1 MKKIRNIIKT
11 IPIEFKKKFYFIIL
25 INFLV
30 GILEMITIAS
40 ILPFMIVVIN
50 PDSFLNNSILVAI
63 SNYFI
68 FENQANFALVMAI
81 IIGLV
86 ASISV
91 CFSVFNIWLTNR
103 FIFNLGAVLSS
114 KLFNHYMFLDYNE
127 FIKKPTSEL
136 ISKIILQTQRYADG
150 VIGSFLIIFQ
160 KLSTITILVT
170 LLLII
175 NFKISA
181 VSICILALFYIFFYK
196 KIKKKV
202 SDLGLENTKLI
213 HSRQKILQD
222 NLNCAKEL
230 KIYDKENL
238 FIEIFR
244 NLSLKFA
251 ENISFNRSVS
261 ASPRYFLELLIIIL
275 ALVFTLFYFTV
286 ESGKLI
292 DVVPIGS
299 IFILSIYKIM
309 PAAQS
314 IFSSVSYMNS
324 EIHAYDSFKNDLNTF
339 QEPSR
344 KSFINKNIKFQNIIE
359 FKNLSFSFDDDNNN
373 KTKILDDVS
382 FKIKKNNIIGVFGK
396 SGSGKS
402 TLLNIIS
409 SLLYPEKGEM
419 YVDDKKLN
427 REDIVYFKK
436 NIAFVTQSTMVF
448 NDTLEKN
455 ITLYD
460 KDIDKNQLNKSIE
473 LSGLTNFVKDLPNG
487 LTTEIGEKGSKVS
500 GGQLQRISI
509 ARAIYNN
516 RKILLLDEFTSA
528 LDPVTESNLLHYIK
542 NLKNTTIVLS
552 THKLEV
558 LNFCDSVIGLKDG
571 KLILSEEI
579 GKNNQFSKEQ
589 FLKVYY

>member
-63 SNYFI
+63 SNYFL
-68 FENQANFALVMAI
+68 FENQADFAMVMAI
-81 IIGLV
+81 IIGLI
-86 ASISV
+86 ASVSI
-91 CFSVFNIWLTNR
+91 CFSIFNIWLTNR
-103 FIFNLGAVLSS
+103 FIFNLSAVLSS
-114 KLFNHYMFLDYNE
+114 KLFKHYMFLDFKE

-136 ISKIILQTQRYADG
+136 IGKIILQTQRYADG
-150 VIGSFLIIFQ
+150 VIGSFLIVFQ
-160 KLSTITILVT
+160 KLSTITILTT

-175 NFKISA
+175 NFK
-181 VSICILALFYIFFYK
+181 VSVLSIFVLALFYIFFYK

-202 SDLGLENTKLI
+202 SDFGLENTNLI
-213 HSRQKILQD
+213 HTRQKILQD

-238 FIEIFR
+238 FTEIFR
-244 NLSLKFA
+244 NLSLKFG
-251 ENISFNRSVS
+251 ENIAYNRSVS
-261 ASPRYFLELLIIIL
+261 SSPRYILELIIIIL
-275 ALVFTLFYFTV
+275 ALVFTLYYFV
-286 ESGKLI
+286 AGSGKLI
-292 DVVPIGS
+292 ETVPVAS
-299 IFILSIYKIM
+299 IFVLSIYKIM

-314 IFSSVSYMNS
+314 IFSSLSYMNS

>member
-1 MKKIRNIIKT
+1 
-11 IPIEFKKKFYFIIL
+11 
-25 INFLV
+25 
-30 GILEMITIAS
+30 
-40 ILPFMIVVIN
+40 
-50 PDSFLNNSILVAI
+50 
-63 SNYFI
+63 
-68 FENQANFALVMAI
+68 
-81 IIGLV
+81 
-86 ASISV
+86 
-91 CFSVFNIWLTNR
+91 
-103 FIFNLGAVLSS
+103 
-114 KLFNHYMFLDYNE
+114 
-127 FIKKPTSEL
+127 
-136 ISKIILQTQRYADG
+136 
-150 VIGSFLIIFQ
+150 
-160 KLSTITILVT
+160 
-170 LLLII
+170 
-175 NFKISA
+175 
-181 VSICILALFYIFFYK
+181 
-196 KIKKKV
+196 
-202 SDLGLENTKLI
+202 
-213 HSRQKILQD
+213 
-222 NLNCAKEL
+222 
-230 KIYDKENL
+230 
-238 FIEIFR
+238 
-244 NLSLKFA
+244 
-251 ENISFNRSVS
+251 
-261 ASPRYFLELLIIIL
+261 
-275 ALVFTLFYFTV
+275 
-286 ESGKLI
+286 
-292 DVVPIGS
+292 
-299 IFILSIYKIM
+299 M

-314 IFSSVSYMNS
+314 IFSSLSYMNS